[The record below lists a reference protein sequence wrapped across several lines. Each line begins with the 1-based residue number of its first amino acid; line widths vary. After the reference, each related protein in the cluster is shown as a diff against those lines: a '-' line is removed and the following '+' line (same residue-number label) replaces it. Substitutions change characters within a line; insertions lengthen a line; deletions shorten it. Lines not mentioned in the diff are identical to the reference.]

1 MAGFTG
7 KTLTKPPRIFT
18 GVVYEIYPQI
28 GEIDIK
34 VSYPDNRFYE
44 GVPYSSTFKD
54 KGLAGF
60 DFVPTRGCSV
70 LLLEHASEDTGAYGA
85 LPMVI
90 GFMAPPGKSIGARRE
105 LLPSDVQVSGK
116 YGNNLLLRSNGDAYL
131 VGDARNLIAFITT
144 EELTKL
150 RTSNFEHEHLGGRV
164 RWMVDG
170 EAQGGA
176 VAYLHT
182 VKRKAVDNQPY
193 LSISAGTEAAGGLE
207 IRMASESGEVPNTAN
222 PAFINDVPLGC
233 AFKMS
238 ADMMGNVDVSAT
250 GTISAE
256 SIGPMN
262 LTSASALNIGAPQI
276 TFTSTLGGISVISGP
291 GQPTKLVLPEGL
303 EIITPSLSITQGAD
317 SLVSSSTE
325 QGHSKKVLTEDLFDW
340 IVNHRHYHHVLPLQS
355 HSGSTWGLST
365 KPLNTSALSSDEVY
379 TSILGAIGAD
389 LGAQVPQAVTVGNL
403 TNAEQ
408 QEDYNPVDRDAITTK
423 ETKVR

>member
-7 KTLTKPPRIFT
+7 TQYTNAPRIFT
-18 GVVYEIYPQI
+18 GVVYEIYPEI
-28 GEIDIK
+28 GEIDVK

-44 GVPYSSTFKD
+44 RIPYSSAFKD

-70 LLLEHASEDTGAYGA
+70 LLLEHASEDAGGEMA
-85 LPMVI
+85 LPLVI

-105 LLPSDVQVSGK
+105 LLPSDVQVNGK

-131 VGDARNLIAFITT
+131 VGDSRNLIAFITT

-150 RTSNFEHEHLGGRV
+150 RTTNFEHEHPGGRV

-182 VKRKAVDNQPY
+182 VKRNVTDANPY
-193 LSISAGTEAAGGLE
+193 LSISAGTDAAGGIEL
-207 IRMASESGEVPNTAN
+207 RMASEGGEIVDVAN

-233 AFKMS
+233 AFKVS
-238 ADMMGNVDVSAT
+238 SDMLGNVGVSAL
-250 GTISAE
+250 GVMSVE

-262 LTSASALNIGAPQI
+262 ITSTSAINLAAPQI
-276 TFTSTLGGISVISGP
+276 AFASALGGISITSGP
-291 GQPTKLVLPEGL
+291 GQPTRIVLPEGL
-303 EIITPSLSITQGAD
+303 EIVTPKITITQGTA
-317 SLVSSSTE
+317 SLVSTSDE
-325 QGHSKKVLTEDLFDW
+325 VGHSKKVVTEDLFDW
-340 IVNHRHYHHVLPLQS
+340 IINHRHLHHVLPMQT
-355 HSGSTWGLST
+355 HSGSLAGLSS
-365 KPLNTSALSSDEVY
+365 KPLNSSAIGSDAVY
-379 TSILGAIGAD
+379 TSTAGSLLAD
-389 LGAQVPQAVTVGNL
+389 VAANISSAVTVSQLINQ
-403 TNAEQ
+403 EQ
-408 QEDYNPVDRDAITTK
+408 ATQSPATRETALSK